1 MDPLFGTGL
10 AREIQHLGFFPH
22 RLFILVNLLTLILK
36 NCFCSSRCCYRL
48 ACLFAFMMHFI
59 IIKGA
64 STEQFMFYKIP
75 TQYLSKLSQTSW
87 LQVKCQ
93 RYQDLRFR
101 MFLCSN
107 SSAVG
112 LWLSRLRKK
121 SKISFWTISHSPQF
135 SVLKSYFGVRKAE
148 QNALTLL
155 HYVLGTPGPCVT
167 QTMLRFCSFLCFE
180 LTKDK
185 IRYVIL
191 GMTLPPLPQAELLKA
206 KLHRCLHLISF
217 LPCLL
222 PDSCKYF

>member
-1 MDPLFGTGL
+1 MHV
-10 AREIQHLGFFPH
+10 QNSWC
-22 RLFILVNLLTLILK
+22 FIKNTQRTLKLT
-36 NCFCSSRCCYRL
+36 
-48 ACLFAFMMHFI
+48 
-59 IIKGA
+59 
-64 STEQFMFYKIP
+64 
-75 TQYLSKLSQTSW
+75 QTSW

-93 RYQDLRFR
+93 QYQDLRFS

-135 SVLKSYFGVRKAE
+135 SVLMSYFGVWKAE
-148 QNALTLL
+148 QKAVTLL
-155 HYVLGTPGPCVT
+155 HYVLGTPGPCVI
-167 QTMLRFCSFLCFE
+167 QTMLRFRSFLCFQ
-180 LTKDK
+180 LMKDK

-191 GMTLPPLPQAELLKA
+191 GMTLPPLLQAELLKA

-222 PDSCKYF
+222 PDLCKNF

>member
-1 MDPLFGTGL
+1 MHTQNSWCFIKNT
-10 AREIQHLGFFPH
+10 QH
-22 RLFILVNLLTLILK
+22 T
-36 NCFCSSRCCYRL
+36 
-48 ACLFAFMMHFI
+48 
-59 IIKGA
+59 
-64 STEQFMFYKIP
+64 
-75 TQYLSKLSQTSW
+75 SKLTQTSW
-87 LQVKCQ
+87 LQVKRQ
-93 RYQDLRFR
+93 QYQDLRFR

-135 SVLKSYFGVRKAE
+135 SVLKSYFGVWKAE
-148 QNALTLL
+148 QKALTLL
-155 HYVLGTPGPCVT
+155 HYVLGTPRPCVT
-167 QTMLRFCSFLCFE
+167 QTMLRFRSFLCFQ

-185 IRYVIL
+185 VCCVIL
-191 GMTLPPLPQAELLKA
+191 GMTLLPLPQAVLLQA